1 MWQTYLIVA
10 IAGWCGT
17 GWPRRFPVVG
27 GGGGVEPGDWPP
39 NCWVCGPLVG
49 AISAV
54 ILVAVL
60 GSAVETAGL
69 GGLMA
74 FSFLAGSS
82 RFPLCGNE
90 LLPANG
96 FHPFE

>member
-1 MWQTYLIVA
+1 MWQTYLIAA

-17 GWPRRFPVVG
+17 GWPRRWPG
-27 GGGGVEPGDWPP
+27 GGGGGGGEPGDWPP
-39 NCWVCGPLVG
+39 NCWVCGPIVG

-60 GSAVETAGL
+60 GPAVESAGL

-74 FSFLAGSS
+74 FSFLAGSFGNTLVGGGVRMS
-82 RFPLCGNE
+82 RG
-90 LLPANG
+90 
-96 FHPFE
+96 